1 MIGIIGKKL
10 GMTQI
15 FNERGSRSRAR
26 SSRRSRTRCSRSRT
40 RRRPAS
46 RPCSSAT
53 ARSALRASR
62 RRASGRRA
70 AVARRGAEVGH
81 AKKAGLDAPP
91 RVLRSVRLDE
101 PGNAK
106 AEIPTLQRRRHG
118 QRRHLRGRRTVK
130 VTGTSKG
137 RGFQGVVKR
146 YGFGGGPNTH
156 GNTKHRRP
164 GSIGPGTDPSR
175 VIKGKKMPGH
185 YGDERH
191 TQTHLRVEKI
201 DAERNLIYIRGVG
214 RRPDE
219 RDRRSS
225 ASRAKPMADNTTT
238 FAGGRVH
245 GAGHGARAASR
256 CPSDCSTAP

>member
-15 FNERGSRSRAR
+15 FNEQGQQIPVTVIEAEPNPVLAVSDKAKDGHVSIQLGLG
-26 SSRRSRTRCSRSRT
+26 
-40 RRRPAS
+40 AS
-46 RPCSSAT
+46 RLRRDSAKGEKQT
-53 ARSALRASR
+53 VKGHRASL
-62 RRASGRRA
+62 AS
-70 AVARRGAEVGH
+70 VGH
-81 AKKAGLDAPP
+81 AKKAGLETVP

-106 AEIPTLQRRRHG
+106 AEYPTYSIG
-118 QRRHLRGRRTVK
+118 DMVKVDVFAVGDAVK
-130 VTGTSKG
+130 VTGTTKG

-146 YGFGGGPNTH
+146 YGIGGGPNTH

-185 YGDERH
+185 YGDARH

-201 DAERNLIYIRGVG
+201 DAERNLIYIRGSVAG
-214 RRPDE
+214 
-219 RDRRSS
+219 
-225 ASRAKPMADNTTT
+225 KP
-238 FAGGRVH
+238 GGIVIVKKQ
-245 GAGHGARAASR
+245 A
-256 CPSDCSTAP
+256 